1 MGLRRRDHHRQCSAE
16 ASRSP
21 DRSGWLDRRVL
32 RALRALISN
41 PMPCVDNSGINPGT
55 PPSIIQSGSQRF
67 HEQVPSRLSRSEENT
82 SELQS
87 LMRISYAVFCLKKK
101 TKKKQNR

>member
-67 HEQVPSRLSRSEENT
+67 HERSEEHT

-87 LMRISYAVFCLKKK
+87 LMRIQYAVFCLKKK
-101 TKKKQNR
+101 KKKHE